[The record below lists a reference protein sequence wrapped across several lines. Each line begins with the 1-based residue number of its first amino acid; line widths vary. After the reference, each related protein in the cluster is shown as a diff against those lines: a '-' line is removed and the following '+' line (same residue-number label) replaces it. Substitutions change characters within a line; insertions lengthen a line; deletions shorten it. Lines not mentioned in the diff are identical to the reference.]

1 LGQPRRIIVVD
12 DERQIR
18 DLLTQAMG
26 PPDFEVH
33 AFPDGGAALVKIHD
47 IRPDLIV
54 CDVVMP
60 GMDGRTFLK
69 QVRRS
74 RELADVPFI
83 FLSGTQDDAQVA
95 QSLDVGAD
103 DFVDKPFHMGRLMAK
118 IRATLR
124 MADRRR
130 QDALLGDVGSAGTL
144 PLLKFCEDSRL
155 TGRLSVTSAS
165 HRRWADFLGGEM
177 VKAGAEPAE
186 AGVDPLDG
194 LLAMDAGAYRI
205 EQRPLDP
212 EAMRD
217 VEAAF
222 ARSAAPQHPEEDP
235 PVPVAGVPIPPGCL
249 DRVDVRG
256 QEIAIETEGRNRP
269 DFTVTTVVMRGGQV
283 LRKIEGAWQ
292 HPLNRREDLAL
303 ARAQIVRQHQ
313 RVVAELSD
321 LTAPAASPTASDGV
335 EASLLAW
342 AVSFVAE
349 QARHHL
355 GAVMT
360 VALLRQTHRAAARDR
375 PLLRSFRVSE
385 DGRVAPDR
393 EGPARLPADV
403 VPAVAAWTAAFLRA
417 AAEIV
422 AKVGNVRVRAVTHML
437 EGELDKCGFYAA
449 LERASS

>member
-1 LGQPRRIIVVD
+1 MGQPRRIIVID

-18 DLLTQAMG
+18 DLLQQAMG

-33 AFPDGGAALVKIHD
+33 AFPDGGAALVKMHE

-74 RELADVPFI
+74 RDLADVPFI

-103 DFVDKPFHMGRLMAK
+103 DFVDKPFHIGRLMAK

-130 QDALLGDVGSAGTL
+130 QDALFGEVGSAGTL

-155 TGRLSVTSAS
+155 TGRLTVTTAT
-165 HRRWADFLGGEM
+165 HRRCADFQGGELIRAS
-177 VKAGAEPAE
+177 VDPPEAE
-186 AGVDPLDG
+186 ADPLDA
-194 LLAMDAGAYRI
+194 LLAADSGAYKI
-205 EQRPLDP
+205 EQRPLDA
-212 EAMRD
+212 EAIKE

-222 ARSAAPQHPEEDP
+222 ARSSAPKRPEGDAP
-235 PVPVAGVPIPPGCL
+235 APVAGVPIPPGCL
-249 DRVDVRG
+249 DRVTVRG
-256 QEIAIETEGRNRP
+256 QEIAVETEGRNRP
-269 DFTVTTVVMRGGQV
+269 DFNVTTVVMRAGQI
-283 LRKIEGAWQ
+283 LRKIESAWQ

-303 ARAQIVRQHQ
+303 ARAQIVRQHD
-313 RVVAELSD
+313 RVVAELQD
-321 LTAPAASPTASDGV
+321 LTAVPSPAAEGDV

-342 AVSFVAE
+342 ALSFVAE

-360 VALLRQTHRAAARDR
+360 VALLRQTYRAAAKDQ
-375 PLLRSFRVSE
+375 PVLRAFRVSE

-393 EGPARLPADV
+393 DGAPRLPAAV
-403 VPAVAAWTAAFLRA
+403 VPAVAGWTAAFLRA

-437 EGELDKCGFYAA
+437 EGELEKCGFYTA